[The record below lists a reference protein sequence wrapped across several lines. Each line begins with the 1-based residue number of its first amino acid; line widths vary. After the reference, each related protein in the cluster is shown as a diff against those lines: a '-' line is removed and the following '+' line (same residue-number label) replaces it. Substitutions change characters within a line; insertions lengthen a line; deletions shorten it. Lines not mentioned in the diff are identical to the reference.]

1 MERKI
6 IVGLGEALWDV
17 MPEERKIGGA
27 PANFAY
33 HASQMGHE
41 SYVVSAIGKDNWGD
55 EVVRQLEAK
64 GLNLM
69 LSRVDFPTGEVNVT
83 YKSPTEPIYDIC
95 EGSAWDN
102 IPFTDEMKSLAER
115 ADAVCFGSLA
125 QRNPVSRATIYQF
138 LDSMRS
144 EGTLKVYDINLRQNY
159 YNREIVEESLH
170 RSNALK
176 INEDEI
182 VVICR
187 MLELGEVD
195 INDEESVRR
204 IGLELMKRY
213 NLNLVIVTCGS
224 TCSYA
229 ITADCFNKE
238 MTPKV
243 EVVDAVGAGDSF
255 TATFCSAY
263 LAGKDVVTAH
273 RLAVQVAAE
282 VCRHAGAM
290 PTMPAHMKEKL
301 L

>member
-41 SYVVSAIGKDNWGD
+41 SYVVSAVGNDNWGD

-102 IPFTDEMKSLAER
+102 IPFTDEMKRLAER
-115 ADAVCFGSLA
+115 ANAVCFGSLA
-125 QRNPVSRATIYQF
+125 QRNSVSRATIYRF

-144 EGTLKVYDINLRQNY
+144 EGTLKVFDINLRQDY
-159 YNREIVEESLH
+159 YSREVVEESLR

-182 VVICR
+182 VVVCR
-187 MLELGEVD
+187 MLDLGEVD